1 VPHHTLPPA
10 ATPFFFST
18 GNPDGLIAPRRS
30 EPGASFEIESTEA
43 LLHGSSGGGADL
55 YEADA
60 LRDANRDWLRDT
72 DHADANCDLTLL
84 TSQTASSVSG
94 RFSS

>member
-1 VPHHTLPPA
+1 MEAVEVA
-10 ATPFFFST
+10 RIST
-18 GNPDGLIAPRRS
+18 R
-30 EPGASFEIESTEA
+30 
-43 LLHGSSGGGADL
+43 
-55 YEADA
+55 ADA